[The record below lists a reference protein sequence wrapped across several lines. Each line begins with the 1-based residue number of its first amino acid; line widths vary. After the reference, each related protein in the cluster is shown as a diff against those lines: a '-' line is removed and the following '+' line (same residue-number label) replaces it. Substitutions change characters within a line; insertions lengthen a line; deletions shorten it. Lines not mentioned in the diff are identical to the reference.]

1 MPTQPIGTEILTIRE
16 LSAYLKVTERTIY
29 RLSAA
34 RKIPCFKVG
43 GAWRYSKADIDLWIQ
58 KQSEPSANAVNPREE
73 GPTHV
78 E

>member
-34 RKIPCFKVG
+34 RKIPSFKVG

-58 KQSEPSANAVNPREE
+58 KQSGPPAIAAKPNEPGRS
-73 GPTHV
+73 HV

>member
-34 RKIPCFKVG
+34 RRIPSFKVG
-43 GAWRYSKADIDLWIQ
+43 GAWRYSKTDIDLWIQ
-58 KQSEPSANAVNPREE
+58 KQSEPPAIAAKPKEAGRS
-73 GPTHV
+73 HV

>member
-34 RKIPCFKVG
+34 RKIPSFKVG

-58 KQSEPSANAVNPREE
+58 KQSGPPATAAKSKEE
-73 GPTHV
+73 GRSHV

>member
-34 RKIPCFKVG
+34 RKIPSFKVG

-58 KQSEPSANAVNPREE
+58 KQSGPPAIAAKPNEE
-73 GPTHV
+73 GRSHV

>member
-1 MPTQPIGTEILTIRE
+1 MPTQPIGSEILTIRE

-34 RKIPCFKVG
+34 RKIPSFKVG

-58 KQSEPSANAVNPREE
+58 KQSGPPAIAAKPIEE
-73 GPTHV
+73 GRSHV